1 MAKRSSSRRSRTA
14 FSKSAFTAGKVQ
26 SSVSQS
32 GSIQTE
38 NNLRPDLPVDFCRAL
53 EAQLGVSEAT
63 ALCGALD
70 GVCPVSVRFNP
81 YKIQQ
86 SGSDA
91 GGESDRPSVG
101 TAVADNGQSVSDSV
115 SKENEF

>member
-26 SSVSQS
+26 SSASQS

-38 NNLRPDLPVDFCRAL
+38 NNLRPDLPGDFCRAL

-70 GVCPVSVRFNP
+70 
-81 YKIQQ
+81 
-86 SGSDA
+86 
-91 GGESDRPSVG
+91 
-101 TAVADNGQSVSDSV
+101 TAPFAFG
-115 SKENEF
+115 

>member
-1 MAKRSSSRRSRTA
+1 MAKRSSSRRLRTA

-26 SSVSQS
+26 SSASQS

-63 ALCGALD
+63 VLCGALD
-70 GVCPVSVRFNP
+70 GVSPVSVRFNP

-86 SGSDA
+86 FESASDA

-101 TAVADNGQSVSDSV
+101 TAIADNGQSFSDAV
-115 SKENEF
+115 SK